1 MKTVLIALM
10 LASAIPTP
18 VLAQR
23 YQYYL
28 LLDSAVPAA
37 RGALL
42 GSGHVAGPTVRR
54 ADGLNQHSFTTVLPD
69 SSGAPTRG
77 ELRVIMV
84 SRGDTITRIQVRADA
99 QGDDSAAVKA
109 AAQYFVRQLTEVFG
123 RPASAGEE
131 AGWCWSTRRRF
142 IDLIIDRAYGSVSLA
157 LSYGS
162 QDQ

>member
-1 MKTVLIALM
+1 MKTVLLALV
-10 LASAIPTP
+10 LASVIPAP
-18 VLAQR
+18 ALAQR
-23 YQYYL
+23 YQYHL
-28 LLDSAVPAA
+28 LLDSTVPAA
-37 RGALL
+37 RAALL
-42 GSGHVAGPTVRR
+42 GSGHAAGSTVRR

-69 SSGAPTRG
+69 SSGAPTRVA
-77 ELRVIMV
+77 LHVIMV

-109 AAQYFVRQLTEVFG
+109 AAHYFVGQLTAVFG

-142 IDLIIDRAYGSVSLA
+142 IDLIVDRAYGNVSMA

-162 QDQ
+162 QDR

>member
-1 MKTVLIALM
+1 MKTVSLALM
-10 LASAIPTP
+10 LASVIPAP

-23 YQYYL
+23 YQYHV
-28 LLDSAVPAA
+28 LLDSTVPEA
-37 RGALL
+37 RAALL
-42 GSGHVAGPTVRR
+42 RSGPTVRR
-54 ADGLNQHSFTTVLPD
+54 SDGLNQHTFTTLLPD
-69 SSGAPTRG
+69 SGGAPTRV

-84 SRGDTITRIQVRADA
+84 SRGDSITRIQVRADA
-99 QGDDSAAVKA
+99 QGDDSAAVKV
-109 AAQYFVRQLTEVFG
+109 AAQYFVSQLTAVFG

-142 IDLIIDRAYGSVSLA
+142 IDLIVDRAYGNVSLA